1 MVYDLYRQL
10 YTSLLGIFNEG
21 KKSEV
26 ERIFKEF
33 YRTIENQFQTK
44 ISILRYDN
52 GTKYFNKVLETFS
65 NEKEI
70 LHQYLCSN
78 TLEQNGIAKC
88 KNKHLLKVAQ
98 AMMFYMNILKYL

>member
-1 MVYDLYRQL
+1 MR
-10 YTSLLGIFNEG
+10 

-44 ISILRYDN
+44 ISILRFDN
-52 GTKYFNKVLETFS
+52 GTEHFNKVLETFS

-70 LHQYLCSN
+70 LHQSLCSN
-78 TLEQNGIAKC
+78 TLE
-88 KNKHLLKVAQ
+88 
-98 AMMFYMNILKYL
+98 